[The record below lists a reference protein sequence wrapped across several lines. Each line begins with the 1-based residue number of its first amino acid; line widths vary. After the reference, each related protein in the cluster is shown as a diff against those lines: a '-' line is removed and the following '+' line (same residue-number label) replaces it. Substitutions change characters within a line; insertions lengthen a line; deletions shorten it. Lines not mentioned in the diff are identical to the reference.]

1 MCLAIVLLIS
11 GPSWGGI
18 IIRDNFDGGGVE
30 AGDGASI
37 NGGFT
42 LTANS
47 IAAGSPIAET
57 DSYAEVVTSGGANG
71 NAGITS
77 NTSFDALSADA
88 MSRGLTV
95 EWVVVSLSET
105 TIANG
110 LTFTIQPDN
119 PFFNT
124 APYMG
129 VMFSGKAGT
138 SPDGVR
144 FVAKN
149 VAAGDPTHNLS
160 ALYNYDRAT
169 FLDGFTVRFTIRDT
183 GWAFEVEGLDIAVA
197 EEGLWP
203 ADLVLADILDAD
215 SYVSVHAQKSTNPIT
230 ARYDSCEVW
239 TGKKDA
245 STANTPQPENQG
257 GDVLR
262 DVVLAWN
269 AGEFAVVH
277 DVYVGM
283 TFDDVNDGTA
293 GTLVSQGQTETTYD
307 AGVLT
312 FGQTYYWRVDEVN
325 GAPDRTVFK
334 GDVWSFTVEPYAIMI
349 PVDVNHVTASSS
361 AAANPPGLTVNGSG
375 LDGNTHSTDSDTMWL
390 SETPDMAA
398 WLMFEFES
406 LQKLDHMLI
415 WNSNSASEGFVGW
428 GIKDVNIETSMDGV
442 EWTALAQPS
451 QISKA
456 PGQPTYDA
464 PQSIDLGLPL
474 AKYVRLNILSNWGG
488 LLKQYGVAE
497 VQFYGLPV
505 YARTPDPA
513 SGSTGILPDSELAW
527 RAGREA
533 VQHTVYMATDVN
545 AVMDGSAES
554 VLTGANLVGLDAFD
568 AKLDETYFWRVDEV
582 NEAEAVSVWAGDIW
596 NLSTV
601 PYLTI
606 DDFDGYG
613 NKSPDRP
620 FQTWLDGFGY
630 SADEFFPAE
639 YPGNGTGSGVGHDI
653 WSPSS
658 PHFGGQIME
667 GTIVKS
673 GQSMPLYFNN
683 TGGVS
688 VSETKRTLTPAQD
701 WTAQGIQSLSLNIYG
716 DPGNTG
722 QLYLK
727 INGTRIDYH
736 GLSDALQRPSWI
748 PWNID
753 LSGVAGNL
761 RSVTSLTIGID
772 GAGASGVIY
781 IDDIRL
787 YPRSPE
793 TVAPVVPND
802 GDPNL
807 VAYYAFEGNANDS
820 KGNYPGTANGS
831 PVYTTG
837 KVGQALV
844 LDKVDDIIVN
854 TFAQDVTWPAY
865 SVSLWAKTDV
875 FNQVIYSSL
884 FNNNS
889 AGADFQ
895 IEVDGS
901 DRYGYRGSGAGLLGP
916 VSSNWVHLAVTCD
929 GTQTE
934 LYYNGLYV
942 GTVNEA
948 RTQFGQI
955 AIGANRG
962 MNTLFGGT
970 IDEVRVYDRA
980 LSLAEVAGLAG
991 VTDEVPISF

>member
-1 MCLAIVLLIS
+1 
-11 GPSWGGI
+11 
-18 IIRDNFDGGGVE
+18 
-30 AGDGASI
+30 
-37 NGGFT
+37 
-42 LTANS
+42 
-47 IAAGSPIAET
+47 
-57 DSYAEVVTSGGANG
+57 
-71 NAGITS
+71 
-77 NTSFDALSADA
+77 
-88 MSRGLTV
+88 
-95 EWVVVSLSET
+95 
-105 TIANG
+105 
-110 LTFTIQPDN
+110 
-119 PFFNT
+119 
-124 APYMG
+124 
-129 VMFSGKAGT
+129 
-138 SPDGVR
+138 
-144 FVAKN
+144 
-149 VAAGDPTHNLS
+149 
-160 ALYNYDRAT
+160 
-169 FLDGFTVRFTIRDT
+169 
-183 GWAFEVEGLDIAVA
+183 
-197 EEGLWP
+197 
-203 ADLVLADILDAD
+203 
-215 SYVSVHAQKSTNPIT
+215 
-230 ARYDSCEVW
+230 
-239 TGKKDA
+239 
-245 STANTPQPENQG
+245 
-257 GDVLR
+257 
-262 DVVLAWN
+262 
-269 AGEFAVVH
+269 
-277 DVYVGM
+277 
-283 TFDDVNDGTA
+283 
-293 GTLVSQGQTETTYD
+293 
-307 AGVLT
+307 
-312 FGQTYYWRVDEVN
+312 
-325 GAPDRTVFK
+325 
-334 GDVWSFTVEPYAIMI
+334 
-349 PVDVNHVTASSS
+349 
-361 AAANPPGLTVNGSG
+361 
-375 LDGNTHSTDSDTMWL
+375 
-390 SETPDMAA
+390 
-398 WLMFEFES
+398 
-406 LQKLDHMLI
+406 
-415 WNSNSASEGFVGW
+415 
-428 GIKDVNIETSMDGV
+428 
-442 EWTALAQPS
+442 
-451 QISKA
+451 
-456 PGQPTYDA
+456 
-464 PQSIDLGLPL
+464 
-474 AKYVRLNILSNWGG
+474 
-488 LLKQYGVAE
+488 
-497 VQFYGLPV
+497 
-505 YARTPDPA
+505 
-513 SGSTGILPDSELAW
+513 
-527 RAGREA
+527 
-533 VQHTVYMATDVN
+533 
-545 AVMDGSAES
+545 
-554 VLTGANLVGLDAFD
+554 
-568 AKLDETYFWRVDEV
+568 
-582 NEAEAVSVWAGDIW
+582 
-596 NLSTV
+596 
-601 PYLTI
+601 
-606 DDFDGYG
+606 
-613 NKSPDRP
+613 
-620 FQTWLDGFGY
+620 
-630 SADEFFPAE
+630 
-639 YPGNGTGSGVGHDI
+639 
-653 WSPSS
+653 
-658 PHFGGQIME
+658 ME